1 MDLEIFSDAS
11 FGDECQGCVVV
22 KWGGAPILWK
32 SSRQA
37 ILTTSTAGA
46 ELLEVMEGAT
56 MGEAVKVDRI
66 EMQSRTKCSQL
77 LVVLIDCTPHLC
89 K

>member
-1 MDLEIFSDAS
+1 M
-11 FGDECQGCVVV
+11 V

-46 ELLEVMEGAT
+46 ELLEVMEGAI
-56 MGEAVKVDRI
+56 MER
-66 EMQSRTKCSQL
+66 Q
-77 LVVLIDCTPHLC
+77 
-89 K
+89 